1 MKAIL
6 FFFSAL
12 VVCSSASS
20 QITAQPMLKD
30 LIRQSFTYFPAIK
43 EKEQS
48 VVTARERMQLTE
60 LNKYPDISADAGYTF
75 VQPKIELPINGE
87 KFQFAPVHNVTTS
100 VNANYALFDFGRLK
114 AAIERSKKDIQ
125 LAEHQVDYS
134 KCQLAFQVAN
144 VYYNITYLRKAI
156 VIEDSVLAYLQENK
170 NLLTTQV
177 SNGTALKI
185 DLLSV
190 QSAIDNENNRRI
202 DLLNSL
208 QKQYNLMEFTTG
220 TPTRPTNQAFDFTVP
235 TQNLLASLTQAQQEN
250 PEFSIARD
258 RIQQSTAELSI
269 SKLADKPM
277 VGLRAGAGIRNGYVP
292 YVNDLR
298 FNYLAGLSFTVPIY
312 NGGKAKQQQKF
323 QQQQIVQQELAMET
337 LSNQYKKD
345 LMQALADIN
354 SAQERIKNTEGQ
366 IQQTKAAEKLAY
378 QQLKNGVGTHLEITL
393 ASNRVQQA
401 SFTRLQYEYQ
411 LCLAQLELAR
421 LTGAKYWE

>member
-1 MKAIL
+1 
-6 FFFSAL
+6 
-12 VVCSSASS
+12 
-20 QITAQPMLKD
+20 
-30 LIRQSFTYFPAIK
+30 
-43 EKEQS
+43 
-48 VVTARERMQLTE
+48 
-60 LNKYPDISADAGYTF
+60 
-75 VQPKIELPINGE
+75 
-87 KFQFAPVHNVTTS
+87 
-100 VNANYALFDFGRLK
+100 
-114 AAIERSKKDIQ
+114 
-125 LAEHQVDYS
+125 
-134 KCQLAFQVAN
+134 
-144 VYYNITYLRKAI
+144 
-156 VIEDSVLAYLQENK
+156 
-170 NLLTTQV
+170 
-177 SNGTALKI
+177 
-185 DLLSV
+185 
-190 QSAIDNENNRRI
+190 
-202 DLLNSL
+202 
-208 QKQYNLMEFTTG
+208 
-220 TPTRPTNQAFDFTVP
+220 
-235 TQNLLASLTQAQQEN
+235 
-250 PEFSIARD
+250 
-258 RIQQSTAELSI
+258 
-269 SKLADKPM
+269 M

-354 SAQERIKNTEGQ
+354 SALERIKNTEGQ

>member
-1 MKAIL
+1 V
-6 FFFSAL
+6 F
-12 VVCSSASS
+12 
-20 QITAQPMLKD
+20 
-30 LIRQSFTYFPAIK
+30 
-43 EKEQS
+43 
-48 VVTARERMQLTE
+48 
-60 LNKYPDISADAGYTF
+60 
-75 VQPKIELPINGE
+75 
-87 KFQFAPVHNVTTS
+87 
-100 VNANYALFDFGRLK
+100 
-114 AAIERSKKDIQ
+114 
-125 LAEHQVDYS
+125 
-134 KCQLAFQVAN
+134 
-144 VYYNITYLRKAI
+144 YNITYLRKAV

-185 DLLSV
+185 DLLSI

-220 TPTRPTNQAFDFTVP
+220 TAAHPTNQVFDFTVP
-235 TQNLLASLTQAQQEN
+235 TQNLLTTLTQAQQEN

-354 SAQERIKNTEGQ
+354 SALERIKNTEGQ